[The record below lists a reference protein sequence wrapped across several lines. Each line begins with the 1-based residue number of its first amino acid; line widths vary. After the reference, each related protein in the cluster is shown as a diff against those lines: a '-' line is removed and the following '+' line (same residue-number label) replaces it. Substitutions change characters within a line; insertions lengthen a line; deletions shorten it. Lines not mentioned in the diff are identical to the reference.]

1 MSGTVSV
8 PAREASVKAIHVTV
22 TDDTL
27 SVDLED
33 GRTIAV
39 PLGFYPR
46 LTHGTPAERNN
57 VQISGAGHGLH
68 WPDLDED
75 VGVEGLLL
83 GKKSTESPESFQ
95 RWLAGRTKR
104 GAP

>member
-1 MSGTVSV
+1 MPGMPS
-8 PAREASVKAIHVTV
+8 ASAPTATPRITGVAV

-46 LTHGTPAERNN
+46 LVHGSPQERANFR
-57 VQISGAGHGLH
+57 ISGAGHGIH

-83 GKKSTESPESFQ
+83 GRKSTESPASFQ
-95 RWLAGRTKR
+95 NWLAQRT
-104 GAP
+104 

>member
-1 MSGTVSV
+1 MPSV
-8 PAREASVKAIHVTV
+8 PVLAGTPRAIDVVV

-27 SVDLED
+27 SVDLGD

-46 LTHGTPAERNN
+46 LTHGTPTERSRFEL
-57 VQISGAGHGLH
+57 SGGGQGIH

-75 VGVEGLLL
+75 IGVEGLLL
-83 GKKSTESPESFQ
+83 GKRSNESPASFQ
-95 RWLAGRTKR
+95 HWLKDR
-104 GAP
+104 GEADLTSRR

>member
-1 MSGTVSV
+1 MPGTPSV
-8 PAREASVKAIHVTV
+8 TAMTPKITGVVV

-27 SVDLED
+27 YVDLED

-46 LTHGTPAERNN
+46 LMHGSAQERANF
-57 VQISGAGHGLH
+57 QISGGGHGIH

-83 GKKSTESPESFQ
+83 GSKSAESPASFQ
-95 RWLAGRTKR
+95 RWLVQRPG
-104 GAP
+104 GD

>member
-1 MSGTVSV
+1 MSGTPSAPATATPRIIDVS
-8 PAREASVKAIHVTV
+8 V

-27 SVDLED
+27 TVDLED

-46 LTHGTPAERNN
+46 LVHGSAGERANFR
-57 VQISGAGHGLH
+57 ISGGGFGIH

-75 VGVEGLLL
+75 VGVEGLLG
-83 GKKSTESPESFQ
+83 GKKSNESPASLH
-95 RWLAGRTKR
+95 RWLARRSDNT
-104 GAP
+104 AD